1 MNVVSPYIYINL
13 TTATCCLFFLLF
25 LLLTYFSKKNM
36 NNIDNLIYKYMLVFN
51 LLSSI
56 FYILFYAFDL
66 VAIFSTNQDFYY
78 KIVYFFSKL
87 APLMIMY
94 WVMFF
99 CFYTFIMTHEKD
111 KKFMNNFASNRKK
124 IFKFIYLIMI
134 IVGIIH
140 CLEKSEVNLATGME
154 YHLLIVMNVTLYLV
168 LIISI
173 VNIVKNRKNIEK
185 KKLLPIFAILPIIV
199 TSALFGALDITIVF
213 LLIMITSM
221 NHLMYHT
228 IENPDMKLINEL
240 ELAKNLAEKASQAKS
255 DFLSSMSHELRT
267 PLNAI
272 VGLTQML
279 EMTDDWNEVREDAKD
294 IKKSS
299 TNLLELVDTILSV
312 NSIDNG
318 NVEIKNG
325 NYNPYELFDH
335 IVKVNENRI
344 GNKEI
349 QFKVDISNDLPNTLY
364 GDKDKVKTIIDN
376 LLSNAIKYTDAGY
389 VELVVNCF
397 VVKDKCNLRISVSDT
412 GKGIKDEELE
422 HLFDKFYRSQE
433 NIDSDISGTGL
444 GLSITKSL
452 VDLFEGKINVNS
464 TYGEGTTFFVTLSQG
479 IVNNSVE
486 PVESK
491 NTSITNEVVDNNE
504 NNTEIL

>member
-1 MNVVSPYIYINL
+1 MGAFVYINL
-13 TTATCCLFFLLF
+13 STMICCFVFTIFL
-25 LLLTYFSKKNM
+25 YFIYFTKNNM
-36 NNIDNLIYKYMLVFN
+36 DNIENKIYK
-51 LLSSI
+51 
-56 FYILFYAFDL
+56 
-66 VAIFSTNQDFYY
+66 
-78 KIVYFFSKL
+78 
-87 APLMIMY
+87 
-94 WVMFF
+94 
-99 CFYTFIMTHEKD
+99 
-111 KKFMNNFASNRKK
+111 
-124 IFKFIYLIMI
+124 
-134 IVGIIH
+134 
-140 CLEKSEVNLATGME
+140 
-154 YHLLIVMNVTLYLV
+154 HLLIWNGLV
-168 LIISI
+168 LIPFLIYQLSI
-173 VNIVKNRKNIEK
+173 LNEASTGVFNIINKVYSGTLATWLIIFTFYIIIVTNEHRKKWYSFFNKKSTFRWFYVFIIIFNIVMN
-185 KKLLPIFAILPIIV
+185 LLPINDMVLENNEFQSVSGPAIVLFYTVIMVSIIV
-199 TSALFGALDITIVF
+199 SLVTIIINKKNVVKKKIIPFYCLGPLILIAALVVVVIPQYAVIQLFIT
-213 LLIMITSM
+213 LTCY
-221 NHLMYHT
+221 LMYHT
-228 IENPDMKLINEL
+228 IENPDAKLVSEL
-240 ELAKNLAEKASQAKS
+240 TLAKTQAEKASQAKS

-422 HLFDKFYRSQE
+422 HLFDKFYRSQD

-464 TYGEGTTFFVTLSQG
+464 TYGEGTTFFVTFSQG

-486 PVESK
+486 PAESK